1 MNTRGITLKS
11 VGFYLLR
18 RIGFILL
25 VTIICGA
32 VFAGLKYRSDKKT
45 AQQPPIKNDG
55 STLTF
60 EERVDAEHAAMQ
72 FQAGKQAEK
81 YLTESPLVRINAQK
95 EVQHVVEYS
104 FFMDLPDGEQSTGV
118 KEETYLMMVRSYLL
132 DGMYVPE
139 LIKLDSIYENNKYL
153 KELVLNSS
161 AAGGQFT
168 MTVLESDMYP
178 NLASDVRKVME
189 AYMDKLMKQEKGLK
203 IQVVNEST
211 FSFYD
216 PNTDA
221 VQRSAYSNLINYRKA
236 SLSAYLK
243 LTPAQ
248 QAYFRKLTGYNSGE
262 EQEYGQYLR
271 TPGFYEVEADESA
284 APAEVKVQIDKMQVL
299 IGCLAGFVGAI
310 AICFLMLYLSL
321 RNRST
326 LDYSENLGLRDL
338 GLVTVGEKKHPFRN
352 WLFRKEMKRQ
362 IFDSDDESV
371 EYAAV
376 RVGAY
381 CRNHDIKE
389 LAVLSSVNSGLIE
402 KTVENLKKALSKQ
415 GIKLHET
422 EKVATDSAALNTL
435 IDSKYSILVEQ
446 LYGGNR
452 QKSSELLKFCKEND
466 VEVIGALG
474 VAGINR

>member
-189 AYMDKLMKQEKGLK
+189 AYMDKLMKQEHFDIVHLEKCF
-203 IQVVNEST
+203 NNS
-211 FSFYD
+211 SM
-216 PNTDA
+216 
-221 VQRSAYSNLINYRKA
+221 INFPDRMNK
-236 SLSAYLK
+236 
-243 LTPAQ
+243 
-248 QAYFRKLTGYNSGE
+248 F
-262 EQEYGQYLR
+262 
-271 TPGFYEVEADESA
+271 
-284 APAEVKVQIDKMQVL
+284 I
-299 IGCLAGFVGAI
+299 
-310 AICFLMLYLSL
+310 
-321 RNRST
+321 
-326 LDYSENLGLRDL
+326 
-338 GLVTVGEKKHPFRN
+338 
-352 WLFRKEMKRQ
+352 
-362 IFDSDDESV
+362 
-371 EYAAV
+371 
-376 RVGAY
+376 RVP
-381 CRNHDIKE
+381 R
-389 LAVLSSVNSGLIE
+389 
-402 KTVENLKKALSKQ
+402 
-415 GIKLHET
+415 
-422 EKVATDSAALNTL
+422 
-435 IDSKYSILVEQ
+435 
-446 LYGGNR
+446 
-452 QKSSELLKFCKEND
+452 
-466 VEVIGALG
+466 
-474 VAGINR
+474 